1 MLSKLF
7 TTARTLLDR
16 SSQAQGQELQQKDST
31 SEPVDNMVT
40 TRLQGAQNT
49 IDDRDAKGTKKTT
62 NSSSSRKRQILS
74 SDYGDSGSADDG
86 EADVPANKKQK
97 VLPLRA
103 KDDKVPKRNTRPV
116 VEIPVNRISSE
127 HSSNIMAGPKKSR
140 KDSPTLLV
148 PRDAERST
156 SNESKMEIPNS
167 DSESENSDLE
177 TAVTKLNNSKDTQQF
192 SGEDVVKPTSANTSK
207 AVPSASKA
215 RHKRFDSEE
224 SEVMVVS
231 NTVANADSEDESSDD
246 DAPEVVGAQEALE
259 QARMKEREAA
269 KAVEE

>member
-49 IDDRDAKGTKKTT
+49 IDDRDAKRT
-62 NSSSSRKRQILS
+62 SSSRKRQIVS
-74 SDYGDSGSADDG
+74 SDYGDLGSADDG

-177 TAVTKLNNSKDTQQF
+177 TAVTKLNNPTDREKF
-192 SGEDVVKPTSANTSK
+192 RGEDVVKPTSANTSK

-231 NTVANADSEDESSDD
+231 NTVAKSDSEDESSDD

-259 QARMKEREAA
+259 QAKMKEREAA